1 MFNLCLCNRKLN
13 SKATMSIR
21 LPVIRGTAVIRLQ
34 EKVSLRLRWPLG
46 LVFLASEKSL
56 RGGHTHRYVEREE
69 ERLVGKSGLGLHHLI
84 QRLKRFA
91 AILVTGSGASADR
104 FCTVPENKDSEA
116 FFVRLHDGIKV
127 PSSAS
132 PPREASP
139 ELLQRALR
147 LALTLLFYVIQIWRV
162 TDLPY

>member
-1 MFNLCLCNRKLN
+1 M
-13 SKATMSIR
+13 
-21 LPVIRGTAVIRLQ
+21 
-34 EKVSLRLRWPLG
+34 
-46 LVFLASEKSL
+46 
-56 RGGHTHRYVEREE
+56 
-69 ERLVGKSGLGLHHLI
+69 GKSGLGLHHLI

-91 AILVTGSGASADR
+91 AILVTGSGASADH
-104 FCTVPENKDSEA
+104 FCTVPENKDSAVRPGFPIERFSGFNQSRQGLTLCAVPQMKFSTALFKA
-116 FFVRLHDGIKV
+116 FIVRLHDGIKV

-147 LALTLLFYVIQIWRV
+147 LALKLLFYVIQIWRV